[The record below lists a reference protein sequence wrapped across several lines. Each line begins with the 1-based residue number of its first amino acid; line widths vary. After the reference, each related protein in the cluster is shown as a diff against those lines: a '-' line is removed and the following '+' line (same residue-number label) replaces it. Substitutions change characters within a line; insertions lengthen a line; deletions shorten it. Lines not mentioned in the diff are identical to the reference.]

1 MATKDKIQ
9 EDQQLLSEA
18 HRKIDEAQNM
28 LRAAQDHFVSILE
41 GLGHQGLLAALS
53 LIGRHKAS
61 WLSKSGQDVCD
72 RIGEAS

>member
-1 MATKDKIQ
+1 MASKEKIQ

-18 HRKIDEAQNM
+18 HRKIDEAQQM
-28 LRAAQDHFVSILE
+28 LRSAQEHFVNILE
-41 GLGHQGLLAALS
+41 GLGHQGLLSALS

-72 RIGEAS
+72 RISEAS

>member
-1 MATKDKIQ
+1 MASKDKVT

-18 HRKIDEAQNM
+18 HRKIDEAQGM

-41 GLGHQGLLAALS
+41 GLGHQGLLAALA

-72 RIGEAS
+72 RIGEPS